1 MIEVKLEIISKI
13 RSLLGVNFMLGE
25 YYDVENNTSYLLHEF
40 SIGLIFVTLVITHYK
55 EIGEE

>member
-25 YYDVENNTSYLLHEF
+25 YHDVENNTSYLLHEF